1 MDDRTASGRHRK
13 KKRERKERKRAAAI
27 VRNDKEPKNNNN
39 NNNNNNKKE
48 RCRNHG
54 LIVIDFKGVC
64 GPRPD
69 RSQKKRSDT
78 TPDRWHCESAHTHT
92 HTENNTIDNG
102 VFFKTRRGT
111 KN

>member
-27 VRNDKEPKNNNN
+27 VRNDKEPKNNN

-92 HTENNTIDNG
+92 HRKQYN
-102 VFFKTRRGT
+102 R
-111 KN
+111 